1 MFKYSP
7 AAHNVVEVS
16 KADHD
21 SCTASRPLATFAT
34 GDDTVPLPAGGVTRY
49 FICGVPGHCD
59 GGMKL
64 AVRVE
69 AAASAPAPVAM
80 APRAARPPTTTASPS
95 PAPTAMAPRAALP
108 PMATPPGAKAPA
120 AGGGMPA
127 VPPPSSAAAPAGVGS
142 LVGLGLGAAVAALMV
157 FH

>member
-1 MFKYSP
+1 VFKYSP

-80 APRAARPPTTTASPS
+80 APRAARPPTKTASSS
-95 PAPTAMAPRAALP
+95 PAPMAMVPRAALP

-120 AGGGMPA
+120 AAGGMPEEPTHEHRCIRWLSEEPTPWKFGA
-127 VPPPSSAAAPAGVGS
+127 EGNRNQVS
-142 LVGLGLGAAVAALMV
+142 L
-157 FH
+157 